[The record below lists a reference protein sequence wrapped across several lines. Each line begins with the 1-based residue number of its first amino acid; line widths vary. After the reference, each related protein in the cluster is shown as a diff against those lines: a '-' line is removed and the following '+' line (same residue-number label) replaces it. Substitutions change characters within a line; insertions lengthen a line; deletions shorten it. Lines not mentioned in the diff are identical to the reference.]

1 MGNVMVIKIFHELS
15 IAIAHKKRML
25 SPLGMI
31 YNYNN
36 NSELF
41 SKLLMTIALA
51 KPYHLLLIL
60 ATTLKVKR
68 YFICSGLL
76 IYHLLR

>member
-1 MGNVMVIKIFHELS
+1 MANIMVIAIFHELS
-15 IAIAHKKRML
+15 IAFAHKKRTF

-36 NSELF
+36 NGELF
-41 SKLLMTIALA
+41 TKLLMTIVLA

-60 ATTLKVKR
+60 LKVKR

>member
-1 MGNVMVIKIFHELS
+1 MANMMVIANFHELS
-15 IAIAHKKRML
+15 IAFTHKKRTF

-36 NSELF
+36 NGELF
-41 SKLLMTIALA
+41 TKLLMTIALA
-51 KPYHLLLIL
+51 KPYHLRLVF
-60 ATTLKVKR
+60 AATLKVKR